1 MFERQILGIC
11 IGRFDGADSCFGE
24 NGENQLNT
32 KGPTLMPSPLSA
44 FLFFA
49 SFSMEN
55 NINSAFPSVEDG
67 VENGIIRSREG
78 ESGSAFREA

>member
-11 IGRFDGADSCFGE
+11 IGGFNGADSSFGE

-55 NINSAFPSVEDG
+55 NINSTFPSVEDG
-67 VENGIIRSREG
+67 VENGIPCGRKDEPI
-78 ESGSAFREA
+78 SAASK